1 MHGENALAEEEAPE
15 AVYELTPI
23 DLDAVPA
30 RHPVAVFAR
39 RYQDMTEG
47 HFIPDEKKL
56 LADNTVLTVS
66 GWLDH
71 IEPVSLGGHV
81 DFYILSPDESL
92 SSIDEEYQRGTWMN
106 ESMDEGFTAA
116 RYHEAVSAAILRT
129 PRFSRGA
136 VPTRARS
143 FMLQY
148 RGVIPMFAENHA
160 RLRLAIISAET
171 FIELKEEEPA
181 Q

>member
-92 SSIDEEYQRGTWMN
+92 SSIDEAYQRGTWMN

-116 RYHEAVSAAILRT
+116 RYHEAVSAAIQG
-129 PRFSRGA
+129 SRA
-136 VPTRARS
+136 VLCR
-143 FMLQY
+143 
-148 RGVIPMFAENHA
+148 HA
-160 RLRLAIISAET
+160 RGPSCCNTGACFRCLQKTMRGCVWRSSRR
-171 FIELKEEEPA
+171 KPSSN
-181 Q
+181 